1 MNGTSGQPE
10 NKREDV
16 ERLSSEETLFL
27 RIASA
32 AEGLVLA
39 AILSVILPSIFK
51 KRKRTSFYPRLA
63 IAYSLIVL
71 IIIIRFYD
79 FLETNIFQ
87 KMSRDHK
94 IRFLLYGLATLEAMF
109 DMCLVAL
116 ATEICLELCSTVL
129 PEKRLWM
136 LFVAITAG
144 IPSSFFVII
153 LSIWESSAG
162 FGGVVATALVESVL
176 PGLALLVLTGL
187 VAYQARRKK
196 LALTEDSIA
205 RIKVVLLMNGFS
217 LMEMLCNLIFYSLG
231 TAVIMDDMIDSIL
244 KLGLCGCYILVQPD
258 HPASL
263 HLLSCLH
270 TAEVGLGPVSSVQ
283 SAILQEGGE
292 RDRPANMV
300 NMRSSRQ

>member
-1 MNGTSGQPE
+1 MNGSSGQPE
-10 NKREDV
+10 NRREDV
-16 ERLSSEETLFL
+16 EGLSSEETLFL

-39 AILSVILPSIFK
+39 AILSVIFPSIFK

-79 FLETNIFQ
+79 FMETNIFQ

-116 ATEICLELCSTVL
+116 ATEICLELCSTIL
-129 PEKRLWM
+129 AEKRLWI
-136 LFVAITAG
+136 LFAGITAG
-144 IPSSFFVII
+144 IPSSFLVII

-187 VAYQARRKK
+187 VAFQARRKK
-196 LALTEDSIA
+196 LALTEDSIV
-205 RIKVVLLMNGFS
+205 RIKVVLLMNGVS
-217 LMEMLCNLIFYSLG
+217 LMEMLLNLIFYTLD
-231 TAVIMDDMIDSIL
+231 TAVVMDDMIDSIL
-244 KLGLCGCYILVQPD
+244 KLGLCGCYILVQPE
-258 HPASL
+258 HPASP
-263 HLLSCLH
+263 HLLTCLH
-270 TAEVGLGPVSSVQ
+270 TAEVGLGPVSTVQ
-283 SAILQEGGE
+283 SSILQEGEE

-300 NMRSSRQ
+300 NMRSPRQ